1 MHVAKMLFHFFT
13 SFTPLVSEQCVG
25 TYLANN
31 IIWGKKNMTYKL
43 GCGGLLWFRDM
54 QWVCKYLEGPANG
67 KQMQRMNRTPGWSMM
82 VDGYFS

>member
-1 MHVAKMLFHFFT
+1 MHVAKKLFDFFT

-31 IIWGKKNMTYKL
+31 IILGKKNMTYKL

-54 QWVCKYLEGPANG
+54 Q
-67 KQMQRMNRTPGWSMM
+67 
-82 VDGYFS
+82 

>member
-31 IIWGKKNMTYKL
+31 IIWAKKKHDIQIGL
-43 GCGGLLWFRDM
+43 WGLLWFRDM
-54 QWVCKYLEGPANG
+54 Q
-67 KQMQRMNRTPGWSMM
+67 
-82 VDGYFS
+82 

>member
-1 MHVAKMLFHFFT
+1 MHVAKMLFHFFFT

-31 IIWGKKNMTYKL
+31 IIWAKKPMTYKL

-54 QWVCKYLEGPANG
+54 Q
-67 KQMQRMNRTPGWSMM
+67 
-82 VDGYFS
+82 

>member
-1 MHVAKMLFHFFT
+1 MHVAKMLFHFFFT

-31 IIWGKKNMTYKL
+31 IIWAKKKNMTYKL

-54 QWVCKYLEGPANG
+54 Q
-67 KQMQRMNRTPGWSMM
+67 
-82 VDGYFS
+82 